1 MDRQHSHIAV
11 VGGGQLARM
20 MQPAAIALGIRLRL
34 LAEGPDVSAAQV
46 IPDHIV
52 GDYRDLD
59 DLRRVAEGCAVVTF
73 DHEHVPP
80 EHLRMLQAEGH
91 VPRPGPDAL
100 LFAQDKALMRAR
112 LSELGPVAADDI
124 AGIIVVNGWRNV
136 IYLASG
142 LLALAFAPRH
152 ARRTAAALAGFYLVY
167 GIWGLIGTDHDIGNI
182 LEVLPLT
189 DEDNVLHLVIG
200 GLGAIAA
207 LADRPLPSLPRRKP
221 KPKRR
226 RASSRSRA

>member
-1 MDRQHSHIAV
+1 MAGLAV
-11 VGGGQLARM
+11 VFF
-20 MQPAAIALGIRLRL
+20 AAA
-34 LAEGPDVSAAQV
+34 
-46 IPDHIV
+46 
-52 GDYRDLD
+52 
-59 DLRRVAEGCAVVTF
+59 
-73 DHEHVPP
+73 
-80 EHLRMLQAEGH
+80 
-91 VPRPGPDAL
+91 
-100 LFAQDKALMRAR
+100 
-112 LSELGPVAADDI
+112 
-124 AGIIVVNGWRNV
+124 IIVVNGWRNV
-136 IYLASG
+136 IYLGSG

-207 LADRPLPSLPRRKP
+207 LADGPLPSLPKP

>member
-1 MDRQHSHIAV
+1 MPDRTDQRPPRATDE
-11 VGGGQLARM
+11 A
-20 MQPAAIALGIRLRL
+20 
-34 LAEGPDVSAAQV
+34 GP
-46 IPDHIV
+46 
-52 GDYRDLD
+52 
-59 DLRRVAEGCAVVTF
+59 
-73 DHEHVPP
+73 
-80 EHLRMLQAEGH
+80 
-91 VPRPGPDAL
+91 
-100 LFAQDKALMRAR
+100 AR
-112 LSELGPVAADDI
+112 LYALAAGVFLSLLGVLGFFYDAGFDTGTKLAADDI
-124 AGIIVVNGWRNV
+124 AGIFVVYRWRNV
-136 IYLASG
+136 IYPASG

-152 ARRTAAALAGFYLVY
+152 SRRTPAALAGFYLVY